1 VLHVGAGEETP
12 LENVAVFSKSEA
24 ELLARTGSRYSPAA
38 PCEKLKLM
46 QGIRCPG
53 VFIGKPCDV
62 VGLRKSQAVN
72 AELNEKVGLAVSIFC
87 AGTPATDGTYEIL
100 NKLGIKSNE
109 KKQSSLDIGVVAGP
123 A

>member
-1 VLHVGAGEETP
+1 LQEQDASGVLHVGAGEETP

-46 QGIRCPG
+46 QGIRSPG

-62 VGLRKSQAVN
+62 VRLLYWLAN
-72 AELNEKVGLAVSIFC
+72 ARVHC
-87 AGTPATDGTYEIL
+87 
-100 NKLGIKSNE
+100 GIITVYTGSWDSV
-109 KKQSSLDIGVVAGP
+109 Q
-123 A
+123 